1 MSDRDIL
8 HSRLQLDEQV
18 ALRPEPFGA
27 LAYHYGNRKLIFLR
41 HPDVVRVVEALPHH
55 ETTVGALA
63 GCGIAE
69 ARWPAFVTALRSL
82 ADSGLLVERSV
93 PSPVPA

>member
-1 MSDRDIL
+1 MTDRDVL
-8 HSRLQLDEQV
+8 RRRLQLDEQV

-55 ETTVGALA
+55 ETTADALI

-69 ARWPAFVTALRSL
+69 ARWPSFTGAITSL
-82 ADSGLLVERSV
+82 ADSGLLVDRD
-93 PSPVPA
+93 VPAEVAS